1 MASPAALPASTPEP
15 AAPKEAADASEAADL
30 AAATALRKAPG
41 YVIQLAAFTDDKGA
55 ASFANKIRK
64 QGYPVYTEPGQTSQG
79 KVWRVRVGGY
89 PSRAAAHEVLA
100 KLKAEGHDGLV
111 AAAK

>member
-15 AAPKEAADASEAADL
+15 AAPKEAADVPEVDL
-30 AAATALRKAPG
+30 AAATALRKPPG

-64 QGYPVYTEPGQTSQG
+64 EGYPVYTEPGQTAQG

-100 KLKAEGHDGLV
+100 KLKAAGHDGLV